1 LPQDGRPYTSFRSLP
16 LPGGAIGIALLANQL
31 KATQAC
37 WLAWVAQSG
46 MLAGIAIIAAY
57 TYLRLSVVG
66 FNEAT
71 LGLTTN
77 YQMSENMI
85 YAYYLVTLAAT
96 FVASLA
102 LTITGW
108 LRRVG
113 LTVAALSAILF
124 LLTLIPAVGPAMP
137 PIVFIFLWVPLG
149 IGLLRR

>member
-1 LPQDGRPYTSFRSLP
+1 
-16 LPGGAIGIALLANQL
+16 
-31 KATQAC
+31 
-37 WLAWVAQSG
+37 